1 MRADVARARERAHV
15 GRYPNRL
22 KYDEFV
28 ERYHLFDAG
37 RSRELEPRAA
47 TTGLLSSLLGTR
59 TDRPYQLGRTKV
71 YFRVGEL
78 QALEERRQRM
88 LGACARALQVACS
101 SPCTQPSPSLLPR
114 SPPASLSPSSHPCPL
129 PTDPVVQAGMRRRLA
144 IEYYADLRL
153 RFRAALLLQSRLKA
167 MAVRRRYE
175 RYRARL
181 YNANAVRMQRVMRGF
196 VGRAA
201 FRHAV
206 EAERERLR
214 QIALE
219 EERQRQR
226 QRKEAEEKAR
236 AEAEEKARAEAEHRA
251 HLLMLQ
257 EERGQAEAARP
268 PPAAANTADVPSAPS
283 QRSASPS
290 TAPPNLASSPG
301 SSRLDEST
309 SPSRGGEDGD
319 EAWSDGEDL
328 MSMLND
334 RREGGGTPLQKRVPA
349 TDAEKQ
355 QARDSLAKQLGKGLR
370 NDLAAHTV
378 TGRWDHEEENIA
390 HGNRMNAPQTARSLA
405 EAQHTSRKGAQLQ
418 LQVLGQPMVS
428 IKLGAKAM
436 SSDGRYL
443 EEEELEIA
451 WARVFRDGRH
461 EPIAGSSKMTYQ
473 VSADDLD
480 KAIRVD
486 IHEKLTGRVVHSMS
500 APIVIGAQL
509 ERIVKHY
516 LNLGA
521 AIFDLNLVITSPM
534 GTPILEGRKLI
545 VNTMGIKVK
554 KNNTTQFKGTL
565 PSSRHLVLEPGSL
578 KMFLTLDSKREDMSI
593 CLQAHTPEERNL
605 VALVVRS
612 FQARP
617 SDTAL
622 APVLKQLAAEC
633 LYNVSQPEGAPKPS
647 PPTMQVPQVDEA
659 PPVAEK
665 DAGKSK
671 KSLAAR
677 LFKSKS

>member
-1 MRADVARARERAHV
+1 
-15 GRYPNRL
+15 
-22 KYDEFV
+22 
-28 ERYHLFDAG
+28 
-37 RSRELEPRAA
+37 
-47 TTGLLSSLLGTR
+47 
-59 TDRPYQLGRTKV
+59 
-71 YFRVGEL
+71 
-78 QALEERRQRM
+78 
-88 LGACARALQVACS
+88 
-101 SPCTQPSPSLLPR
+101 
-114 SPPASLSPSSHPCPL
+114 
-129 PTDPVVQAGMRRRLA
+129 MRRRLA
-144 IEYYADLRL
+144 IEYYAELRD
-153 RFRAALLLQSRLKA
+153 RFRAVLLLQSHLKA
-167 MAVRRRYE
+167 MSVRRRYE

-206 EAERERLR
+206 EAEKERLR

-219 EERQRQR
+219 EERLRLR
-226 QRKEAEEKAR
+226 LRKEAEEKAR
-236 AEAEEKARAEAEHRA
+236 KEAEERAKKEAEEKAHLHRLEAERR
-251 HLLMLQ
+251 LQ
-257 EERGQAEAARP
+257 EERTLIASARLLAP
-268 PPAAANTADVPSAPS
+268 DDTTHSPDMNAIPKLREVEPISKSAVALEHGH
-283 QRSASPS
+283 ASPRHA
-290 TAPPNLASSPG
+290 APPSSSTSPG
-301 SSRLDEST
+301 STLNSTRLNEST
-309 SPSRGGEDGD
+309 SPSRGGDDGD

-334 RREGGGTPLQKRVPA
+334 RREGGGTPLHRRVPT
-349 TDAEKQ
+349 TDSEKQ

-390 HGNRMNAPQTARSLA
+390 QGNRMNGSAAGGRTARSLA
-405 EAQHTSRKGAQLQ
+405 EAQHTSRKAQLL

-428 IKLGAKAM
+428 IKLGAKAT

-443 EEEELEIA
+443 QEEELEIA

-480 KAIRVD
+480 KSIRVD

-534 GTPILEGRKLI
+534 GTAVLEGRKLI
-545 VNTMGIKVK
+545 VNTLGIKVK

-565 PSSRHLVLEPGSL
+565 PSSRHLVLDPGSL
-578 KMFLTLDSKREDMSI
+578 KMSLTLDSKREEVAI
-593 CLQAHTPEERNL
+593 CLHAHTPEERNL
-605 VALVVRS
+605 VALVVRA

-633 LYNVSQPEGAPKPS
+633 LYNVSQPDGAPKPAA
-647 PPTMQVPQVDEA
+647 PTQVDEA
-659 PPVAEK
+659 PLAEK
-665 DAGKSK
+665 DVGKKEK
-671 KSLAAR
+671 KSGLGR
-677 LFKSKS
+677 LFKKKT